1 MASTYKTFLNDDVV
15 TARTLLHEAIPITGS
30 IVYGTYGL
38 DNATEAHV
46 KKFAHAMFQSVY
58 DYPYLSSSANH
69 IFDIAYGHHK
79 DDYNALGSESLA
91 NTYHSKRKN
100 IYNQMAQI
108 LVGHDTSG
116 DIQKFD
122 ADGDIIAGGAKYTS
136 CIFLNFARL
145 LNKDEIKKGS
155 FELTMGV
162 HASYEGHAAGTANA
176 TGTTQGE
183 AAAMHTQSLTIKD
196 DGASTDYRVNSPAGE
211 YGILKITADTTSSNY
226 STDYATEARKRCGLI
241 YYQAGVVVLDSNIF
255 VKYAGSDNNSLF
267 DGQAHARKTGKLA
280 GTDAVAHVDNGS
292 CEVFVDATGPKPFTI
307 DGAIQQSTS
316 VSMTND
322 ALLTSIRKR
331 IAKVCFNNTTE
342 LNSTIYFCRVNHN
355 DFNYSSNPTYLSSSQ
370 IRVKNTQSD
379 APVSYVTTVGLY
391 SSDNEMLAVAK
402 LSEPLRKDPT
412 NDITLRVRL
421 DY

>member
-15 TARTLLHEAIPITGS
+15 TTRTLLHEAIPITGS
-30 IVYGTYGL
+30 IVYGTYG
-38 DNATEAHV
+38 DDSAGETHV

-69 IFDIAYGHHK
+69 IFDIAYGHHTTAT
-79 DDYNALGSESLA
+79 NATE
-91 NTYHSKRKN
+91 NTAHTYYSKRKN

-108 LVGHDTSG
+108 LVGHDTNG

-122 ADGDIIAGGAKYTS
+122 ADGDIIAGGTKYTS

-162 HASYEGHAAGTANA
+162 HNGYEGDASGAAKDVGTS
-176 TGTTQGE
+176 QGD
-183 AAAMHTQSLTIKD
+183 AALMHVEYLTIKD
-196 DGASTDYRVNSPAGE
+196 DGAATDYRVNSPAGE
-211 YGILKITADTTSSNY
+211 YGILKITADTTSSNFANR
-226 STDYATEARKRCGLI
+226 TTAMNRCGLI
-241 YYQAGVVVLDSNIF
+241 YYQAGIVVLDTNIF
-255 VKYAGSDNNSLF
+255 VKNGSNAGSII
-267 DGQAHARKTGKLA
+267 DGTNYVRATGKLA
-280 GTDAVAHVDNGS
+280 STVGGSGVDDGS
-292 CEVFVDATGPKPFTI
+292 VEVFVAADDTPFTI
-307 DGAIQQSTS
+307 DGAIQKSTGTF
-316 VSMTND
+316 MTND
-322 ALLTSIRKR
+322 AVLTSIRKR
-331 IAKVCFNNTTE
+331 VAKICFNNTTE

-379 APVSYVTTVGLY
+379 APVSYVTTIGMY